1 MLLRSPGHTYC
12 QDDRWTRS
20 GGSLWSASRTVMF
33 GSLAIGCTMIGLSFN
48 RVSAVRSGAFLKLM
62 MALVLMG
69 KAITRLQ
76 P

>member
-1 MLLRSPGHTYC
+1 
-12 QDDRWTRS
+12 
-20 GGSLWSASRTVMF
+20 
-33 GSLAIGCTMIGLSFN
+33 MIGLSFN
-48 RVSAVRSGAFLKLM
+48 RVSAVWSGAFLKLM

>member
-1 MLLRSPGHTYC
+1 MDEIRRVAVECVG
-12 QDDRWTRS
+12 
-20 GGSLWSASRTVMF
+20 RTVMF